1 MLSNTFSALP
11 TVKSTSLVN
20 TPGDNLANANAGV
33 GIASTTMTGTSRID
47 NYEDYLNNHTTAT
60 DFTFAA
66 KTPGTWANS
75 LKVCFIDD
83 MADQTI
89 GITTDSLT
97 TAGAKIGYA
106 VTAILS
112 NAVIPGA
119 GTTSL
124 FNGYLKGI
132 ITGVATDTTN
142 SVSTIDVKVLSRV
155 SSAGTETAIT
165 YEEGN
170 GFAAFDTSDSI
181 RFLNNSGIVTGHSA
195 SAAYTPPNCS

>member
-1 MLSNTFSALP
+1 
-11 TVKSTSLVN
+11 
-20 TPGDNLANANAGV
+20 
-33 GIASTTMTGTSRID
+33 MTGSARID
-47 NYEDYLNNHTTAT
+47 NYEDYVNDHSTAT

-83 MADQTI
+83 LADQTI
-89 GITTDSLT
+89 GITTNSLT
-97 TAGAKIGYA
+97 LAGAQIGYA

-165 YEEGN
+165 YDEGTDWAS
-170 GFAAFDTSDSI
+170 FTTSSSI
-181 RFLNNSGIVTGHSA
+181 RFLNNSGVVTESSA
-195 SAAYTPPNCS
+195 VNRGCV

>member
-1 MLSNTFSALP
+1 
-11 TVKSTSLVN
+11 
-20 TPGDNLANANAGV
+20 
-33 GIASTTMTGTSRID
+33 MTGSARID
-47 NYEDYLNNHTTAT
+47 NYEDYLNDHTNAT

-83 MADQTI
+83 LADQTI

-97 TAGAKIGYA
+97 TAGARIGYG
-106 VTAILS
+106 VTALLA

-132 ITGVATDTTN
+132 ITGVSTDSTN
-142 SVSTIDVKVLSRV
+142 GTSTVDVKITNRV
-155 SSAGTETAIT
+155 AAGGTIT
-165 YEEGN
+165 PV
-170 GFAAFDTSDSI
+170 S
-181 RFLNNSGIVTGHSA
+181 
-195 SAAYTPPNCS
+195 YTHLTLPTIYSV